1 MGYYRAGDIIKKTR
15 EALGMTQEEL
25 SDGICAVEN
34 LSRMEN
40 NHTKIKLET
49 YRRLMQKMER
59 IPEKVYAVGIGANM
73 EVLEENYLLERYYAK
88 HEYQTA
94 MKYAEQLEE
103 KIGKDV
109 INQQYLRRMKAL
121 CRYRLRQM
129 DAPTLVEELEGAL
142 SLTLKD
148 YENALKKQMPL
159 TDQERQLCMNIA
171 YMVYEKGEVQRS
183 FLLLELVKEYVDHL
197 PMERVRVQVVVY
209 GIYGWI
215 LLMEKQ
221 YEKAREYLEQALK
234 FALERNDGVL
244 VFTYLENLFW
254 IDRAYGCS
262 EEHKIKRVVQLYYLA
277 MARQDKQL
285 VKIVLDYYSEYKQYF
300 LEY

>member
-15 EALGMTQEEL
+15 EALGITQEEL

-59 IPEKVYAVGIGANM
+59 MPEKVFAVGIGADM
-73 EVLEENYLLERYYAK
+73 QILEEQYLLERYYAK

-94 MKYAEQLEE
+94 MYYIEQLEV

-121 CRYRLRQM
+121 CSYRLKQM
-129 DAPTLVEELEGAL
+129 DAVTLVEELETAL

-159 TDQERQLCMNIA
+159 TDQEMQICMNIA
-171 YMVYEKGEVQRS
+171 SMTYEKGEVKRG
-183 FLLLELVKEYVDHL
+183 FLLLDLVKDYVDCL
-197 PMERVRVQVVVY
+197 LIDRVRMQAAVY
-209 GIYGWI
+209 GIYGRK
-215 LLMEKQ
+215 LGLEKE
-221 YEKAREYLEQALK
+221 YEKAREYLEQALN

-244 VFTYLENLFW
+244 IITYLDNLLW
-254 IDRAYGCS
+254 LDRRCGCS
-262 EEHKIKRVVQLYYLA
+262 EEEILQQFLKLYYLA
-277 MARQDKQL
+277 AARQDK
-285 VKIVLDYYSEYKQYF
+285 KIMVLIRKGYSEYVPY
-300 LEY
+300 LDH